1 MPARRERKR
10 TLPPRSGARAKASG
24 AAPKAKAAAKKAT
37 PPDVKITEGA
47 LIGFW
52 MRYACSKE
60 CSGHTYYVLKESSAL
75 PGWAVVHG
83 LRSKNGSLII
93 GSQKE
98 EAAARGELKCVVCG
112 REVGN
117 LFSRNTRWV
126 ASDFHCAGNDKEHLL
141 AKAEGRHHVIR
152 SLVVSEVARGGAEWK
167 CELCHRDD
175 PSTLQRDSLHMG
187 LALDW

>member
-1 MPARRERKR
+1 MPERRERKR

-37 PPDVKITEGA
+37 PPDVKITEGP

-52 MRYACSKE
+52 MRYACSK
-60 CSGHTYYVLKESSAL
+60 GYVLKESSGL

-83 LRSKNGSLII
+83 LRSKNGNLIN

-141 AKAEGRHHVIR
+141 AKAAAGYVIR
-152 SLVVSEVARGGAEWK
+152 TLVVSEVARGGAEWK
-167 CELCHRDD
+167 CELCHRND